1 MKARDGTRRV
11 LYVAIAGDV
20 AVALAKFLV
29 AAMTGSSAM
38 LTEGIHSLVD
48 TGNEFLLLFGVRRG
62 RRAVDE
68 WHAFGYGKA
77 TYVWSL
83 VVALSVFSI
92 GGGVSVYEGILS
104 LVHTPPL
111 SDPTWN
117 YVVLAI
123 AAVFQG
129 WSWRVSQQE
138 IDRHRRPGESLWRTS
153 QRDMDVLVYT
163 VFVEDSAALVGIALA
178 ASGIGLSHALG
189 KPWLDPA
196 ASVAIGLV
204 LIASAA
210 LLAHKSVA
218 LLLGASLDSDQIAVL
233 RRIISA
239 DAAVEGVGR
248 LLTMR
253 LGPDSVLLTAAVRF
267 RRQLTLDVVEQAI
280 ERLEHAIKV
289 RYPSIHHL
297 YLESGALKQA
307 ARSGAAGP
315 SPAIPYDSTPE
326 AVPQPDVMAVS
337 KP

>member
-1 MKARDGTRRV
+1 MKAKDGTRRV
-11 LYVAIAGDV
+11 LYVAILGDV
-20 AVALAKFLV
+20 AVALAKFVV

-48 TGNEFLLLFGVRRG
+48 TGNELLLLFGVRRG
-62 RRAVDE
+62 QRAVDE

-83 VVALSVFSI
+83 VVALSVFSM

-104 LVHTPPL
+104 LLHTPTL
-111 SDPTWN
+111 TDPTWN

-123 AAVFQG
+123 AAAFQG

-138 IDRHRRPGESLWRTS
+138 LERHRRPGESLWHTS

-163 VFVEDSAALVGIALA
+163 VFVEDSAALVGIAFA
-178 ASGIGLSHALG
+178 AAGIWLSHALD

-210 LLAHKSVA
+210 LLAHKSVS
-218 LLLGASLDSDQIAVL
+218 LLLGASLDGEQLTVL
-233 RRIISA
+233 RRIITA
-239 DAAVEGVGR
+239 DPAVERVGH

-253 LGPDSVLLTAAVRF
+253 LGPENVLLTAAVRF
-267 RRQLTLDVVEQAI
+267 HRQLSLDQVEQAI
-280 ERLEHAIKV
+280 DRLERAIKV
-289 RYPSIHHL
+289 PYPAILHL
-297 YLESGALKQA
+297 YLESGAFRQS
-307 ARSGAAGP
+307 ARSTVQVAIASP
-315 SPAIPYDSTPE
+315 SPEVVAIPANS
-326 AVPQPDVMAVS
+326 A
-337 KP
+337 